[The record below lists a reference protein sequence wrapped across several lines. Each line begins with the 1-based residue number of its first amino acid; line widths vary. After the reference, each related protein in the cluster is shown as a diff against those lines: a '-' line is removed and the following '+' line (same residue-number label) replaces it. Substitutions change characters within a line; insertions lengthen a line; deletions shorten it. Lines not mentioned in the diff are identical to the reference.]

1 MKTSKIKYSFFVGVV
16 IFLFLL
22 SGCGHYDASE
32 DNVKDNSTKSSSR
45 LYEYHPENNAKK
57 EAEMYFEYLK
67 EKNIQSLIDLFSS
80 KVQKSHNLR
89 KEWNEFFET
98 IDGNIASYEKITY
111 LGEEVRVDNFRVSY
125 SDIVIRFENVKT
137 DRGELYKRI
146 DYRQL
151 RVDVNHPEAEGISVF
166 SISIPDRDGKDF
178 REVNIGE
185 IIDK

>member
-1 MKTSKIKYSFFVGVV
+1 MKTSKAKYSFLVGVV

-22 SGCGHYDASE
+22 SGCGHYDVLE
-32 DNVKDNSTKSSSR
+32 DSVQDSSTKSSSR

-57 EAEMYFEYLK
+57 EAEIYFEYLK
-67 EKNIQSLIDLFSS
+67 EKDIQSLIKLFSS
-80 KVQKSHNLR
+80 EVQNSHNLE
-89 KEWNEFFET
+89 KEWTAFFEA

-111 LGEEVRVDNFRVSY
+111 LGEEVRVDDFKVSY

-137 DRGELYKRI
+137 DSGELYKRI

-151 RVDVNHPEAEGISVF
+151 RVDIAYPEAEGISIF
-166 SISIPDRDGKDF
+166 SISIPDNNERGF
-178 REVNIGE
+178 QEVNVGE